1 MVEYPNM
8 QPPSSQ
14 QYSAARAEVVN
25 AFMRGVYTW
34 MAAGLALTAGISY
47 VVANTPSLL
56 QIFFNVDP
64 ATGAVGMSTLVFIL
78 LFAELGIVFYL
89 GARIGSMAPT
99 TATGLF
105 LLYSGLNGLTLT
117 PILLAYT
124 AESVAATFGITAG
137 MFGAMS
143 VYGLMTKKDLTSW
156 GSLLFMGLI
165 GIIIAMVVNI
175 FLQSS
180 AMAFAISV
188 IGVIVFL
195 GLTAYDTQKL
205 KTMGEQVPMNDA
217 AAIRRGT
224 ILGALTLYLDFIN
237 LFLMLLRLFGDRR

>member
-1 MVEYPNM
+1 M
-8 QPPSSQ
+8 
-14 QYSAARAEVVN
+14 AKAEVVN
-25 AFMRGVYTW
+25 AFMRGVYGW
-34 MAAGLALTAGISY
+34 MSGGLALTALVSY
-47 VVANTPSLL
+47 IVVNSQALM
-56 QIFFNVDP
+56 QMFFVVDP
-64 ATGAVGMSTLVFIL
+64 ATGTASMSTLVFIL

-89 GARIGSMAPT
+89 SARISTMNPS
-99 TATGLF
+99 TATSLF
-105 LLYSGLNGLTLT
+105 MLYSGLNGLTLT

-124 AESVAATFGITAG
+124 AESVASTFFISAG

-143 VYGLMTKKDLTSW
+143 AYGLLTKKDLTSW

-165 GIIIAMVVNI
+165 GIIIAMVVNM
-175 FLQSS
+175 FMQSS

-188 IGVIVFL
+188 IGVIIFL

-205 KTMGEQVPMNDA
+205 KTMGENVPMGDT

-237 LFLMLLRLFGDRR
+237 LFLMLLRLMGDRR

>member
-1 MVEYPNM
+1 MNQYPSM
-8 QPPSSQ
+8 QR
-14 QYSAARAEVVN
+14 SAAKPEVVN
-25 AFMRGVYTW
+25 AFMRGVYGW
-34 MAAGLALTAGISY
+34 MSAGLGLTAL
-47 VVANTPSLL
+47 VAFAVTQSQTLL
-56 QIFFNVDP
+56 QMFFTVDP
-64 ATGAVGMSTLVFIL
+64 ATGAVGMSSMVFV
-78 LFAELGIVFYL
+78 LFIAELGIVFYL
-89 GARIGSMAPT
+89 SARISTMAPG

-105 LLYSGLNGLTLT
+105 MLYSGLNGLTLT

-124 AESVAATFGITAG
+124 AESVASTFIITAG
-137 MFGAMS
+137 MFGTMS
-143 VYGLMTKKDLTSW
+143 IYGMLTKKDLTSW

-165 GIIIAMVVNI
+165 GIVIAMVVNF

-188 IGVIVFL
+188 IGVIIFL

-205 KTMGEQVPMNDA
+205 KTMGENVPAGDT

-237 LFLMLLRLFGDRR
+237 LFIMLLRLLGNRE